1 MTKKEIIKYLKEEEL
16 NIQSAIASI
25 FILDLAYTSYVNSQ
39 IVHGKNFSPSF
50 CYVSYKPT
58 SIFYQFI
65 PQKNINEVAR
75 KIYLDFLKNRKTMIS
90 KMERHRDLER
100 QADKIWG
107 EYQKN
112 KDKIPKKDLLKIY
125 RELVKV
131 SHEWLHYAAIG
142 EDKGGIIG
150 SEIVPE
156 FAKRNNLSLAKANE
170 VINIL
175 SHPEKPSALFVER
188 KYFLDVCV
196 SFLKEKNLEE
206 KIGAYIKNYFWFKT
220 NFYEGKKI
228 TPESLLKDVLRE
240 IKTNKKVKIL
250 KEFRDFNKNFN
261 KINRR
266 KKRLLSFLKLT
277 NEDKKD
283 IEFAKLTIQWIDER
297 KVGMMKIFYYF
308 FTFLGDLVEKEGY
321 KYHDLIVYTVN
332 EIDELLARG
341 KKIGKKDAENRNK
354 EVFIVYERNK
364 KEKMFYGGEG
374 KDMFEIGTR
383 VEKQKGLKG
392 QIASTGG
399 VKEIKG
405 KVRVVY
411 NPAKDKFNKGEILVT
426 SMTRIE
432 FVSLMRK
439 AKAIITNEGGVAC
452 HAAIVSREL
461 NIPCIVGT
469 KNATKLLKND
479 DYVQMNLENG
489 VIKILER

>member
-1 MTKKEIIKYLKEEEL
+1 MTKKEIIKYLKEKEL

-75 KIYLDFLKNRKTMIS
+75 KIYFDFLKNRKTMIS
-90 KMERHRDLER
+90 KMKRHRDLER

-107 EYQKN
+107 GYQKN

-131 SHEWLHYAAIG
+131 SYEWLHYAAIG

-150 SEIVPE
+150 SEIVPK
-156 FAKRNNLSLAKANE
+156 FAERNNLSLAKANE

-196 SFLKEKNLEE
+196 SFLKKKNLEK
-206 KIGAYIKNYFWFKT
+206 KIDAYIKNYFWFKT
-220 NFYEGKKI
+220 NFYKGKKI
-228 TPESLLKDVLRE
+228 TPESLLKDILKE

-250 KEFRDFNKNFN
+250 KESRDFNKNFN
-261 KINRR
+261 KINRQ
-266 KKRLLSFLKLT
+266 KKRLLSLLKLT

-283 IEFAKLTIQWIDER
+283 IEFARLTIQWIDMR
-297 KVGMMKIFYYF
+297 KVAMMKIFYYL
-308 FTFLGDLVEKEGY
+308 FTFLGDLAEKEGY
-321 KYHDLIVYTVN
+321 KYHDLTIYTVD
-332 EIDELLARG
+332 EIDELLAKN
-341 KKIGKKDAENRNK
+341 KKISKKDTDNRNK
-354 EVFIVYERNK
+354 GVFLVFEKNK
-364 KEKMFYGGEG
+364 KEKMFYGREG
-374 KDMFEIGTR
+374 KKMFGIGTR
-383 VEKQKGLKG
+383 VEKQKEIKG
-392 QIASTGG
+392 QVASTGG

-405 KVRVVY
+405 RTRIVL
-411 NPAKDKFNKGEILVT
+411 NPKKDKFNEGEILVT
-426 SMTRIE
+426 SMTRVDYVPMI
-432 FVSLMRK
+432 RI
-439 AKAIITNEGGVAC
+439 AKAIITNEGGMAC

-469 KNATKLLKND
+469 KTATDVLKNG
-479 DYVQMNLENG
+479 DYVQLDLNAG
-489 VIKILER
+489 IIKKID